1 MLERMHIPNQQN
13 THSPIGVSRVL
24 FALGFRPFFLFA
36 SIAAVMLLLVWLMTW
51 HGALA
56 LNDYHDPVAWHAH
69 EMLFGYAVA
78 VIAGFLLTAVPN
90 WTGIATWK
98 GKKLGLLVAVWLAGR
113 LAPWLPGMSPLW
125 ITGVDLVFLPL
136 LAVSLVK
143 PLWLGQNRVNRVFV
157 ALILV
162 MALTN
167 LMSHLQLQG
176 LLGDVGDAR
185 RVMLDLVVLLLVL
198 VSGRVLPFFTRS
210 VLPGFEPRTRQWVER
225 ASFAILLALI
235 VVEAASSGPG
245 VVAATFWLAFAVV
258 QAVRFAGWTE
268 RRVWRLPVLWVLHAG
283 YAWLILGALLQALAQ
298 IGEFPPTAALHA
310 LGIGAIG
317 VFTLGMMARVTR
329 GHTGRSIEV
338 GKPMALGFVLL
349 NAAALLRVFGP
360 AWLPGAHNL
369 WVDLSGGLWIGA
381 FGIFAVRY
389 GPRLLRPR
397 VDGKPG

>member
-1 MLERMHIPNQQN
+1 
-13 THSPIGVSRVL
+13 
-24 FALGFRPFFLFA
+24 
-36 SIAAVMLLLVWLMTW
+36 
-51 HGALA
+51 
-56 LNDYHDPVAWHAH
+56 
-69 EMLFGYAVA
+69 
-78 VIAGFLLTAVPN
+78 
-90 WTGIATWK
+90 
-98 GKKLGLLVAVWLAGR
+98 
-113 LAPWLPGMSPLW
+113 MSPLL

-143 PLWLGQNRVNRVFV
+143 PLWLGQNKVNRLFIP
-157 ALILV
+157 LILA

-176 LLGDVGDAR
+176 LLSDVGDGR
-185 RVMLDLVVLLLVL
+185 RVMLDLVVLLLVW
-198 VSGRVLPFFTRS
+198 VGGRVLPFFTRS
-210 VLPGFEPRTRQWVER
+210 VLPAFQPRTRQWVER

-245 VVAATFWLAFAVV
+245 VVAATLWLAFAVV